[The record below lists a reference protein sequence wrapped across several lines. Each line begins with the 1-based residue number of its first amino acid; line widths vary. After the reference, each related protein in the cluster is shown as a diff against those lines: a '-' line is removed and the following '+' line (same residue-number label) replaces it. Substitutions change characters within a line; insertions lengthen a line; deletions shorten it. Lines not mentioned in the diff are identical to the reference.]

1 MSEYQVF
8 EQKMQKVLDTLEEAL
23 DGIRAGRANP
33 AVLSKVMVEYYGTP
47 TPIQQIASVPAP
59 DARTLLIQPWD
70 TKAVNV

>member
-33 AVLSKVMVEYYGTP
+33 AVLAKVMVEYYGTP
-47 TPIQQIASVPAP
+47 TPIQQIASVSSP

-70 TKAVNV
+70 T

>member
-33 AVLSKVMVEYYGTP
+33 AVLAKVMVEYYGH
-47 TPIQQIASVPAP
+47 
-59 DARTLLIQPWD
+59 
-70 TKAVNV
+70 

>member
-8 EQKMQKVLDTLEEAL
+8 EQKMQKVLDTLEDAL

-47 TPIQQIASVPAP
+47 TPIQQIASVSSP
-59 DARTLLIQPWD
+59 DPDR
-70 TKAVNV
+70 KSVV